1 MWLHLSPPMSAI
13 YDAISDLMDSC
24 VKELRKSNKIDTSQL
39 TLEHGL
45 FKSFDDI
52 VRRQLDSVWHT
63 VSPKTKQVRAVGC
76 LAVNACERTPTPRR
90 CCLPELEPFCQLAHA
105 LLCPPSPMPCVPK
118 SPVSCRHSLVPCSTV
133 TLNDTA
139 LLRLSVLQ
147 NVVCGC
153 SWCKT

>member
-52 VRRQLDSVWHT
+52 VRRQLDSVWNT
-63 VSPKTKQVRAVGC
+63 VSPKTKQVCPIKLVG
-76 LAVNACERTPTPRR
+76 LM
-90 CCLPELEPFCQLAHA
+90 
-105 LLCPPSPMPCVPK
+105 CPPHCCQSTC
-118 SPVSCRHSLVPCSTV
+118 SLCCCIVLSQHC
-133 TLNDTA
+133 
-139 LLRLSVLQ
+139 LRSAYLKQDL
-147 NVVCGC
+147 
-153 SWCKT
+153 T

>member
-1 MWLHLSPPMSAI
+1 MSAI

-63 VSPKTKQVRAVGC
+63 VSPKTKQVSC
-76 LAVNACERTPTPRR
+76 IQLLHDLQLLVNATDNK
-90 CCLPELEPFCQLAHA
+90 
-105 LLCPPSPMPCVPK
+105 V
-118 SPVSCRHSLVPCSTV
+118 
-133 TLNDTA
+133 
-139 LLRLSVLQ
+139 
-147 NVVCGC
+147 
-153 SWCKT
+153 

>member
-1 MWLHLSPPMSAI
+1 MQLVEMWLHLSPPMSAI

-63 VSPKTKQVRAVGC
+63 VSPKTKQVRC
-76 LAVNACERTPTPRR
+76 IKLLACPSVACER
-90 CCLPELEPFCQLAHA
+90 FS
-105 LLCPPSPMPCVPK
+105 CPSSEV
-118 SPVSCRHSLVPCSTV
+118 
-133 TLNDTA
+133 
-139 LLRLSVLQ
+139 
-147 NVVCGC
+147 
-153 SWCKT
+153 